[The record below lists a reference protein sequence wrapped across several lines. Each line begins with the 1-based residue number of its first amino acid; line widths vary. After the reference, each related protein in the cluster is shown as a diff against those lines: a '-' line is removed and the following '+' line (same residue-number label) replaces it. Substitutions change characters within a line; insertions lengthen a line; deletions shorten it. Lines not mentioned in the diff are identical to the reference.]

1 MGKRLEIFDESG
13 SSEKEVQPTVTETT
27 SHAESDIATEQDI
40 QVPASASGAFVA
52 PRSPGVPDRAYI
64 KKKRRRASQKRRM
77 FDWMFSTA
85 FLLPSLLG
93 VVIFYFYPY
102 IMLLIQS
109 FLRSFNNSE
118 FVGFTNYVNVI
129 NNQGFRDA
137 SMNTLIFSAY
147 AVPLAVVLSLLLAL
161 LLNSKIPGGS
171 WFRSSFL
178 QPLIVPVASIVL
190 IWQVFFSYNGTIN
203 TLLQSMGQDKID
215 WLKSDQGRI
224 VILLL
229 FLWKN
234 LGYNMVLFL
243 SALNNI
249 PEEFLE
255 AARIDGAGPVKRFFS
270 ICMPYLYPTVF
281 FVGIMSLINSFKV
294 FREIYLLTGD
304 IPVNAL
310 YMLQHFMN
318 NAFKNL
324 DYQKLSAGAVVMSIV
339 MVVIVGVLFLAENK
353 LGRDVEE

>member
-1 MGKRLEIFDESG
+1 MKKRLEVFEEEPKIRQQKQ
-13 SSEKEVQPTVTETT
+13 SSSKR
-27 SHAESDIATEQDI
+27 IAVHKYGRLE
-40 QVPASASGAFVA
+40 
-52 PRSPGVPDRAYI
+52 
-64 KKKRRRASQKRRM
+64 RR
-77 FDWMFSTA
+77 FHEWWV
-85 FLLPSLLG
+85 FLLFIIPSLAG
-93 VVIFYFYPY
+93 VVVFFFLPY
-102 IMLLIQS
+102 GQLLVQS
-109 FLRSFNNSE
+109 FARSMNNPE
-118 FVGFTNYVNVI
+118 FVGLANYENVL

-137 SMNTLIFSAY
+137 SRNTLIFSGY
-147 AVPLAVVLSLLLAL
+147 AVPLALILSLMLAL

-171 WFRSSFL
+171 WFRSIFL
-178 QPLIVPVASIVL
+178 QPMIVPVASVVL

-203 TLLQSMGQDKID
+203 TFLVGLGEGKID
-215 WLKSDQGRI
+215 WLKSDSGRI
-224 VILLL
+224 VLLLL

-249 PEEFLE
+249 PVEFME
-255 AARIDGAGPVKRFFS
+255 SAKIDGGGPVKRFFYIS
-270 ICMPYLYPTVF
+270 VPYLYPTFF

-324 DYQKLSAGAVVMSIV
+324 DYQKLAAGAIIMSIV
-339 MVVIVGVLFLAENK
+339 MIVIVGVLFLAENK
-353 LGRDVEE
+353 LGSDVEE